1 MIDALTPSILEDA
14 LRFEKKL
21 NEILEK
27 DSDKMNWTAYCIIR
41 SSLTQD
47 LKYYMI
53 NETSMRKI
61 WEILEVKYLTKSVL

>member
-1 MIDALTPSILEDA
+1 VIDALTPSILEDA

-27 DSDKMNWTAYCIIR
+27 DSDKMNRTAYCVIR

-47 LKYYMI
+47 
-53 NETSMRKI
+53 
-61 WEILEVKYLTKSVL
+61 VKYNVMNEISIGKI

>member
-14 LRFEKKL
+14 LQFEKKL

-27 DSDKMNWTAYCIIR
+27 DSEKVNWTAYCIIR

-47 LKYYMI
+47 AKYNVMNQI
-53 NETSMRKI
+53 STGKI
-61 WEILEVKYLTKSVL
+61 